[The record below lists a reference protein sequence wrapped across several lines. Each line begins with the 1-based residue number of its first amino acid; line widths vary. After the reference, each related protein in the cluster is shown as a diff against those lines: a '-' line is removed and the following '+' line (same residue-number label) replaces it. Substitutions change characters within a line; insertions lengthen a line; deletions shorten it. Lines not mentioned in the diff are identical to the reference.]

1 MLETNIVGEG
11 IAIVKKALPI
21 GVDLFEKMISKDYFY
36 IDKTLFIKE
45 ILDNVFLI
53 PIRNN
58 VISLMDLQLWSTG
71 KLLKSIRTSIRLYFY
86 L

>member
-1 MLETNIVGEG
+1 MREG

-45 ILDNVFLI
+45 MICRMI
-53 PIRNN
+53 
-58 VISLMDLQLWSTG
+58 
-71 KLLKSIRTSIRLYFY
+71 
-86 L
+86 

>member
-36 IDKTLFIKE
+36 IDLRVE
-45 ILDNVFLI
+45 SS
-53 PIRNN
+53 P
-58 VISLMDLQLWSTG
+58 
-71 KLLKSIRTSIRLYFY
+71 
-86 L
+86 